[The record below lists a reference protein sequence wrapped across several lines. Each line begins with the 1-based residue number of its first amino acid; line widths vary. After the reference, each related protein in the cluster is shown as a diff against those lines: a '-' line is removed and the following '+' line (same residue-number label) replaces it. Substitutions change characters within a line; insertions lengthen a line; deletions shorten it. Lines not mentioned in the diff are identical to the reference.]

1 MTDQVLQTLI
11 IVHWV
16 NDSIK
21 MLYIYTYLL
30 FNHQEI
36 APEELL
42 SVIRCNCKLSSRN
55 PCCTNQCSC
64 KACGNCNGFGCNNSC
79 KEDGINDDD
88 NDSISDDD
96 NDDTVKSFGESDN
109 LFEKLFNI

>member
-1 MTDQVLQTLI
+1 MLSDATASYLPGIRAARTSVLARR
-11 IVHWV
+11 VG
-16 NDSIK
+16 
-21 MLYIYTYLL
+21 
-30 FNHQEI
+30 
-36 APEELL
+36 
-42 SVIRCNCKLSSRN
+42 
-55 PCCTNQCSC
+55 
-64 KACGNCNGFGCNNSC
+64 CGNCNGFGCNNSC